1 MGDSWRRSWLNRVGT
16 TQQVTLPVPGG
27 IGMATNG
34 LVIRC
39 SNHHQTPVSAPPP
52 PHGGYTYGGGP
63 VVAPVRFSAALKTV
77 AIVVS
82 VLKAIPLVLALIA
95 AIFLAAASR
104 SIDDDFG
111 ELGFGLDGLVG
122 AAIAVIVFFVA
133 IGALLVGFQFVG
145 ALKER
150 PLMVFIPAL
159 IMSLIDVLLAIGSW
173 SAWNQARNSV
183 FENESPGGA
192 FMMTAVAAA
201 QIYYRGASHSCQRS
215 HEAEATAQQVAD
227 RAECQLIDVVLRQP
241 TSHRDGPD
249 CIDSRHQEVG
259 VNAAAGTVAA

>member
-1 MGDSWRRSWLNRVGT
+1 
-16 TQQVTLPVPGG
+16 
-27 IGMATNG
+27 
-34 LVIRC
+34 
-39 SNHHQTPVSAPPP
+39 
-52 PHGGYTYGGGP
+52 
-63 VVAPVRFSAALKTV
+63 VRFSAALKTV

-133 IGALLVGFQFVG
+133 FGALLVGFQFVG

-159 IMSLIDVLLAIGSW
+159 IMSLIDVLLTIGSW

-201 QIYYRGASHSCQRS
+201 QIYIAVQ
-215 HEAEATAQQVAD
+215 AI
-227 RAECQLIDVVLRQP
+227 RANGQ
-241 TSHRDGPD
+241 
-249 CIDSRHQEVG
+249 
-259 VNAAAGTVAA
+259 

>member
-1 MGDSWRRSWLNRVGT
+1 MAEPGWYNAAGDPASTRRYWDGNQWIGD
-16 TQQVTLPVPGG
+16 PVFEPPPD
-27 IGMATNG
+27 
-34 LVIRC
+34 
-39 SNHHQTPVSAPPP
+39 PVSAPPP

-95 AIFLAAASR
+95 TIFLAAASR

-133 IGALLVGFQFVG
+133 FGALLVGFQFVG

-159 IMSLIDVLLAIGSW
+159 IMSLIDVLLTIGSW
-173 SAWNQARNSV
+173 SAWN
-183 FENESPGGA
+183 
-192 FMMTAVAAA
+192 
-201 QIYYRGASHSCQRS
+201 
-215 HEAEATAQQVAD
+215 
-227 RAECQLIDVVLRQP
+227 
-241 TSHRDGPD
+241 
-249 CIDSRHQEVG
+249 
-259 VNAAAGTVAA
+259 

>member
-1 MGDSWRRSWLNRVGT
+1 MAEPGWYNAAGDPASTRRYWDGNQWIGD
-16 TQQVTLPVPGG
+16 PVFEPPPD
-27 IGMATNG
+27 
-34 LVIRC
+34 
-39 SNHHQTPVSAPPP
+39 PVSAPPP

-133 IGALLVGFQFVG
+133 FGALLVGFQFVG

-201 QIYYRGASHSCQRS
+201 QIYIAVQ
-215 HEAEATAQQVAD
+215 AI
-227 RAECQLIDVVLRQP
+227 RANGQ
-241 TSHRDGPD
+241 
-249 CIDSRHQEVG
+249 
-259 VNAAAGTVAA
+259 